1 MARSSSQRRQS
12 ALSHDR
18 RHARSAEDLMFFP
31 RLRRQAKWAFLL
43 LAIMFAGGF
52 VFFGVGAG
60 GSGIGDYLADLFN
73 RQPTAQGDV
82 SLDDARERVRES
94 PKDAEAQLAL
104 ANAAQASGET
114 ATAITALE
122 AYLEIRPRDGD
133 ALQQLAGLYEIQAG
147 DAQDRASN
155 AELASQATLFQQ
167 ELQAG
172 AGKLGTPLFSAPISD
187 ELQQATTKGST
198 AALTEMQEAYRKE
211 AETYRKL
218 TVLLPEDPTIYFELG
233 RTSQL
238 SGDVETA
245 IGAYEKFLDLAPD
258 DPNASI
264 IKEQLKLLKAQQG
277 AGIGG

>member
-1 MARSSSQRRQS
+1 
-12 ALSHDR
+12 
-18 RHARSAEDLMFFP
+18 MFFP

-43 LAIMFAGGF
+43 LAVMFAGGF

-60 GSGIGDYLADLFN
+60 GSGIGDYFADLLN

-82 SLDDARERVRES
+82 SLEDARERAQES
-94 PKDAEAQLAL
+94 PKDAEAQLTL
-104 ANAAQASGET
+104 ANAAQANGDT

-122 AYLEIRPRDGD
+122 AYLALRQRDAD
-133 ALQQLAGLYEIQAG
+133 ALQQVAGLYEIQAS
-147 DAQDRASN
+147 DAQERASN
-155 AELASQATLFQQ
+155 AELGSQAILFQQ

-172 AGKLGTPLFSAPISD
+172 AGKLGTPLFSAPISN
-187 ELQQATTKGST
+187 ELQQGATEGST

-218 TVLLPEDPTIYFELG
+218 TVLMPDDPTMFFELG

-245 IGAYEKFLDLAPD
+245 IGAYEQFLELAPD
-258 DPNASI
+258 DTNASI

>member
-1 MARSSSQRRQS
+1 
-12 ALSHDR
+12 
-18 RHARSAEDLMFFP
+18 MFFP

-43 LAIMFAGGF
+43 LAVMFAGGF

-73 RQPTAQGDV
+73 RQPSATGDV
-82 SLDDARERVRES
+82 SLEEAKGRVRES

-104 ANAAQASGET
+104 ANAAQAAGET
-114 ATAITALE
+114 RTAVGALE
-122 AYLEIRPRDGD
+122 AYLELRPRDAE
-133 ALQQLAGLYEIQAG
+133 ALQQLAGLYEIQAS
-147 DAQDRASN
+147 DAQERAAN
-155 AELASQATLFQQ
+155 AELESQATLFQQ

-172 AGKLGTPLFSAPISD
+172 AGKLGTPLFSAPISN
-187 ELQQATTKGST
+187 ELQEATSEGST

-211 AETYRKL
+211 ADTYRRL
-218 TVLLPEDPTIYFELG
+218 TVLLPEDPTMFFELG

-245 IGAYEKFLDLAPD
+245 IAAYSEFLELAPD

-264 IKEQLKLLKAQQG
+264 IKEQLKLLKAQQR